1 MRRWAIA
8 ALAMCGGCNW
18 VFGLE
23 STTSSKQPDARPF
36 GMIRMSQLVGPS
48 TNGADQAPTQTR
60 PMPDPHGR
68 FASLDGDFQPIEKYD
83 EATGE
88 FPYPAELANQQWR
101 FEYTLPGQVP
111 HELQWQPAEGIGHIV
126 VPVFGRPDREKQKP
140 NTGFVVK
147 PPSTF
152 FATGTELFTTGY
164 WTQTLVTA
172 QPLEVNLD
180 FSTLAPVSGD
190 FGVTN
195 VDDRIVAL
203 GPFEPLPTTTDCFQR
218 AVIASAS
225 APVVSEQVLTPI
237 TLANDAEPDSAAID
251 YVGGSFLPFGTRLN
265 DALGRDEPGT
275 RKGSVDGRVYF
286 GRLAHSQLPAFTTT
300 IGTDDVPAPFMLP
313 LAWCPYTTMNAMN
326 FNIGMRIRWPL
337 AAYAFLANDRVVSG
351 VRLRSSLATIT
362 LKDGSSDDYLLDY
375 PIKIAI
381 KPKLGGADLDLGP
394 DNQAIPNT
402 PADLTFDFED
412 APSSDVDYYE
422 ITLYR
427 LAGTALQPVR
437 VYVGATEA
445 KKGSIHFDPAIMMP
459 NEEYVFAIRTIRGR
473 PEARAYNFLPVTLPQ
488 AIATVFTKTFHR

>member
-23 STTSSKQPDARPF
+23 STTSSEQPDARPF

-48 TNGADQAPTQTR
+48 TNGADQADVLTR

-68 FASLDGDFQPIEKYD
+68 FASLDGDFQPVENYD

-147 PPSTF
+147 PPATF
-152 FATGTELFTTGY
+152 FASATEIYTTGY
-164 WTQTLVTA
+164 WTRTLVTT
-172 QPLEVNLD
+172 QPIEVNLD
-180 FSTLAPVSGD
+180 FSTLPPASGD

-203 GPFEPLPTTTDCFQR
+203 GPFEALPAPPECFQR
-218 AVIASAS
+218 GVIASAS
-225 APVVSEQVLTPI
+225 VPVISEQVLTPV
-237 TLANDAEPDSAAID
+237 TLANDAEPDSAVID
-251 YVGGSFLPFGTRLN
+251 YAGVTSFVSRLN
-265 DALGRDEPGT
+265 GALGGEDAGS
-275 RKGSVDGRVYF
+275 RKGALDGKTYI
-286 GRLAHSQLPAFTTT
+286 GRLAHSQLPGFTTT
-300 IGTDDVPAPFMLP
+300 IGTDDVPAPFMLA
-313 LAWCPYTTMNAMN
+313 LAWCPFMATMPVD
-326 FNIGMRIRWPL
+326 FNIGLRIRWPL

-351 VRLRSSLATIT
+351 VRLRSSLATIV
-362 LKDGSSDDYLLDY
+362 LKNGSSDDYVVDY

-381 KPKLGGADLDLGP
+381 KPKLGSADLDLGP
-394 DNQAIPNT
+394 DDQAIPNT

-412 APSSDVDYYE
+412 APSADVDYYE

-473 PEARAYNFLPVTLPQ
+473 PEARAYNFLPVTMPQ
-488 AIATVFTKTFHR
+488 VIATVFTKTFHR